1 MSSNVI
7 PISFGN
13 LRGHSLARKATRC
26 CGDHAGGRPSLPRRR
41 PRADRGD
48 PQDAVPRAG
57 RSLGKLSPAL
67 IAALYAA
74 FLDRSIF
81 LVHTSNGKVDG
92 FVLGGSSRELIR
104 CKYSFLCRHA
114 LFCLADVVRRPR
126 LWLRVFRSFVGLVGG
141 WLSSRAGALPEDKFR
156 MLSIAVNPR
165 AARKGVGTALVRD
178 FEVAIRAVSHTYCLN
193 VLKNNTSAIRFY
205 EKLAFQC
212 VGETDIAWTL
222 RKDVAAADAEILPL
236 KAPCDSP
243 AQARGVGLYDERRSG
258 PKRKAKSRS
267 AANQSGN
274 KLPHSKS
281 RTPLPFSLG
290 NTARPFSR
298 RTPLATSR
306 AINTAP
312 SMST

>member
-13 LRGHSLARKATRC
+13 LRGHSLARKATR
-26 CGDHAGGRPSLPRRR
+26 AAETMPAAVRPCREEDLARI
-41 PRADRGD
+41 AEIHKT
-48 PQDAVPRAG
+48 QFLVPGAL
-57 RSLGKLSPAL
+57 LGKLSPAL

-156 MLSIAVNPR
+156 MLSIAVDPR

-243 AQARGVGLYDERRSG
+243 ARR
-258 PKRKAKSRS
+258 RVA
-267 AANQSGN
+267 
-274 KLPHSKS
+274 
-281 RTPLPFSLG
+281 
-290 NTARPFSR
+290 
-298 RTPLATSR
+298 
-306 AINTAP
+306 
-312 SMST
+312 